1 MRNENKKLPIKVL
14 IPVLLGLAVLV
25 VLVWP
30 ALSSGSSTSLSVAAV
45 DASGSPIP
53 SISPSTSP
61 EPVPQASDAT
71 VKWAF
76 AQRRL
81 AHRAWVKYKHAARC
95 FGKNVGD
102 FGSRGP
108 SSPVRAASETVWR
121 TNGQGWQRL
130 KRTYVKRF
138 NAYRHKMLHPGGAA
152 SGTKWLPL
160 ASWVGWP
167 GDTFS
172 QLAYI
177 IMREST
183 GRPDA
188 YNGVIGCTGLLQIW
202 PGNVPSADRHLLVDP
217 EYNLTAGLRLYR
229 SSGWGPWAL

>member
-14 IPVLLGLAVLV
+14 ITIILGVSLLV

-30 ALSSGSSTSLSVAAV
+30 TISSGSSTSIPMVSFDV
-45 DASGSPIP
+45 SESPSS
-53 SISPSTSP
+53 SISPSPSP
-61 EPVPQASDAT
+61 EPVPQASDHT
-71 VKWAF
+71 VKWAL
-76 AQRRL
+76 AQRKH
-81 AHRAWVKYKHAARC
+81 AHREWVKYKHAARC
-95 FGKNVGD
+95 FNKNVVK
-102 FGSRGP
+102 FGTRKTNVLTRS
-108 SSPVRAASETVWR
+108 ASEALWR
-121 TNGQGWQRL
+121 SDGESWQQL

-138 NAYRHKMLHPGGAA
+138 NVYRHKMLHPGGCA

-160 ASWVGWP
+160 AAWVGWP
-167 GDTFS
+167 NNTFS
-172 QLAYI
+172 NLAYI

-202 PGNVPSADRHLLVDP
+202 PGNVPSSERYLLTDP